1 MKTIK
6 EVKFEH
12 YDIRYRNSNIWAYLG
27 NGRVEA
33 ECTHGLDGLT
43 PYMRN
48 SDVPWEIG
56 FMVILQIFT
65 FHYKGRM
72 KRYAK

>member
-12 YDIRYRNSNIWAYLG
+12 YDIRYRNINMWSYLG

-33 ECTHGLDGLT
+33 ELTHDIGNLA
-43 PYMRN
+43 PYMRK
-48 SDVPWEIG
+48 SDVAWEI
-56 FMVILQIFT
+56 
-65 FHYKGRM
+65 
-72 KRYAK
+72 